1 MNTHW
6 KRPAQFFLNLITR
19 GRFKTYEVEVIR
31 QITLLNI
38 GIILGI
44 LFLLVLGT
52 ITYING
58 IRYLWWIDYCTAL
71 LLFIDL
77 LYVRQSQNYWF
88 GTYTAI
94 GFFTLLCYYLMFTG
108 GADKTGYLWCFTY
121 PLLACFGLGSRKG
134 AVFTAALLLPIL
146 IFFST
151 DNLPTMFISYS
162 LNFKI
167 RFVGSFLMVSSL
179 AYTVERLREGA
190 QRRLEAKNVELNQ
203 LISDLRIA
211 DEMLSKASD
220 DLESRVEERT
230 EQLSEANRQLT
241 REIKVRTKAEEALRE
256 SEEKYRLIAENT
268 ADIISVTGMNLRFT
282 FVSPSIMRIRGFTVE
297 EALGHTLDQILVP
310 GSLELA
316 LTAFEEE
323 MKLEAGGTADPH
335 RIRIME
341 LEEYK
346 KDGSTIWLEVSLS
359 FLRDRDLNPIGI
371 LSVSRD
377 ISDRKRAEEERN
389 RLEEQLKQIQKLEAI
404 GTLAGGLAHDFNN
417 LLMGIQGNASLML
430 LDLDSSHPHFDR
442 LKQME
447 QQIASGAALTNQLL
461 GFARGGRYEIQPTN
475 MNDLIV
481 KISSM
486 FSRTKK
492 DVAINQKLEQA
503 PWIVEVD
510 RGQMEQVLMNLYL
523 NAGQAMPGGGELNLE
538 TQNVLV
544 RRGQALRFG
553 VEPGRYVKVMITD
566 NGIGMDEKTRKRIFD
581 PFFTTKDMGRG
592 TGLGLAMVYGII
604 KGHKG
609 MIEVM
614 STPGQGTTFT
624 IHLPATEK
632 AIIPEKKSSTEILI
646 GTDGILLV
654 DDEKMVLE
662 VSREL
667 LAALGYRVYL
677 AGSGQEAIALF
688 REKQEEIDLV
698 ILDMVM
704 PGISGGETFDRLRAI
719 NPAIRVLLSSGYS
732 IEGQAH
738 QILTRGCN
746 GFLQKPFKF
755 EELSQKVREILDS

>member
-1 MNTHW
+1 MKPRW
-6 KRPAQFFLNLITR
+6 KRLTQFLLALITKDR
-19 GRFKTYEVEVIR
+19 AKTYEIEVVR

-38 GIILGI
+38 GISLGI
-44 LFLLVLGT
+44 VFLFLMGT
-52 ITYING
+52 INYINEV
-58 IRYLWWIDYCTAL
+58 RYLWLIDYGVAF
-71 LLFIDL
+71 LLFLDL
-77 LYVRQSQNYWF
+77 LYVHQSQNYRF
-88 GTYTAI
+88 GSYTAI
-94 GFFTLLCYYLMFTG
+94 SFFTLLCYYLTFTG
-108 GADKTGYLWCFTY
+108 GADETGILWCFTY
-121 PLLACFGLGSRKG
+121 PLAACFGLGSKKG
-134 AVFTAALLLPIL
+134 AISTATLLIPIL
-146 IFFST
+146 IFFSL
-151 DNLPTMFISYS
+151 DHPPSMLASYS

-167 RFVGSFLMVSSL
+167 RFVGSFIMVSSL
-179 AYTVERLREGA
+179 AYTVERVREGT
-190 QRRLEAKNVELNQ
+190 QRRLETKYVELNQ

-211 DEMLSKASD
+211 DQMLLKDSD

-230 EQLSEANRQLT
+230 EQLSEVNRQLT
-241 REIKVRTKAEEALRE
+241 REIKVRTQAEEALRV

-268 ADIISVTGMNLRFT
+268 ADIIAVTDMNLRFT
-282 FVSPSIMRIRGFTVE
+282 YISPSIMRIRGFTVE
-297 EALGHTLDQILVP
+297 EALGHTLDQLLTP

-316 LTAFEEE
+316 LTAFEDE
-323 MKLEAGGTADPH
+323 MKLEAEGTADPS
-335 RIRIME
+335 RIRILE

-346 KDGSTIWLEVSLS
+346 KDGSTIWLEISLS
-359 FLRDRDLNPIGI
+359 FLRDQDLRPVGI

-430 LDLDSSHPHFDR
+430 LDLDASHPHFER

-475 MNDLIV
+475 MNDLID

-492 DVAINQKLEQA
+492 DVAIYRKLEQD

-544 RRGQALRFG
+544 SEDQALLFG
-553 VEPGRYVKVMITD
+553 VKPGKYVKITITD
-566 NGIGMDEKTRKRIFD
+566 TGIGMDEKTRKRIFD
-581 PFFTTKDMGRG
+581 PFFTTRDMGRG

-609 MIEVM
+609 MIDVR
-614 STPGQGTTFT
+614 STPGQGTSFT
-624 IHLPATEK
+624 IHLPASEK
-632 AIIPEKKSSTEILI
+632 AIVPEKTTAAEILK

-654 DDEKMVLE
+654 DDEAMVLE

-667 LAALGYRVYL
+667 LTVLGYRVYT
-677 AGSGQEAIALF
+677 AGSGQEALALYQ
-688 REKQEEIDLV
+688 EKQNEIDLV

-704 PGISGGETFDRLRAI
+704 PGVSGGQTFDRLRAI
-719 NPAIRVLLSSGYS
+719 NPLIRILLSSGYS

-738 QILTRGCN
+738 KILTRGCN

-755 EELSQKVREILDS
+755 EELSQKVREILDG